1 MTMRNRPI
9 LRRRLGELAIPAVC
23 LIILSYIGYHAFT
36 GDRGLNAQ
44 ERLEIETAELNATLS
59 ELVEEREL
67 LKKQIV
73 LLRPATLDPDML
85 DEQARAV
92 LNYAAKGEMTILRNA
107 R

>member
-1 MTMRNRPI
+1 MNSRPI
-9 LRRRLGELAIPAVC
+9 LRRRLSQLAVPAVC
-23 LIILSYIGYHAFT
+23 LMVLSYIGYHAFT

-44 ERLEIETAELNATLS
+44 DRLAVETTELNTVLND
-59 ELVEEREL
+59 LVEEREL
-67 LKKQIV
+67 LEKQIV

-92 LNYAAKGEMTILRNA
+92 LNYAAEGEMTILKNA